1 MYYVYV
7 VGCADHSLYTGTA
20 KDPKKRVRA
29 HVLGLSSAA
38 KYTKSHPVTSVE
50 AVWEAPDK
58 SAALRL
64 EARFKRLSREQK
76 LAFLRKPGTVSELF
90 GEAEGLSFHPV
101 SLSLSEI
108 FP

>member
-20 KDPKKRVRA
+20 KDPKKRIRA

-38 KYTKSHPVTSVE
+38 KYTKSHPVVSVE
-50 AVWEAPDK
+50 AVWKTTDK

-76 LAFLRKPGTVSELF
+76 VAFLQKPETVSELF
-90 GEAEGLSFHPV
+90 DPAEDLSFRPV
-101 SLSLSEI
+101 PLSLSEI
-108 FP
+108 LP

>member
-20 KDPKKRVRA
+20 KDPKKRIRA

-38 KYTKSHPVTSVE
+38 KYTKSHPVVSVE
-50 AVWEAPDK
+50 AVWETTDK

-76 LAFLRKPGTVSELF
+76 VAFLQKPETVSELF
-90 GEAEGLSFHPV
+90 DPAEGLSFRPV
-101 SLSLSEI
+101 PLSLSEI
-108 FP
+108 LP

>member
-20 KDPKKRVRA
+20 KDPKKRIRA

-38 KYTKSHPVTSVE
+38 KYTKSHPVVSVE
-50 AVWEAPDK
+50 AVWETTDK

-76 LAFLRKPGTVSELF
+76 VAFLQKPETVSELF
-90 GEAEGLSFHPV
+90 DPAEDLSFRPV
-101 SLSLSEI
+101 PLSLSEI
-108 FP
+108 LP